1 MSGALQRRICST
13 LSFTTGNG
21 LASSSSNER
30 TWGLEMS
37 SKRSHPCPI
46 PSHGRSLCTVT
57 SVLLSLD
64 SSFPRG
70 VLRTVAV
77 ISTLARAV
85 SIGRMGRHLIS
96 SFHSCWESPSSF
108 KYDNAT
114 RLLNFFLLSPYN

>member
-1 MSGALQRRICST
+1 MEHCRGGSA
-13 LSFTTGNG
+13 
-21 LASSSSNER
+21 
-30 TWGLEMS
+30 
-37 SKRSHPCPI
+37 
-46 PSHGRSLCTVT
+46 
-57 SVLLSLD
+57 LLSPSPQAMDWLLLHLMRGLGVWRCR
-64 SSFPRG
+64 PRDLIHVPFHHMEGLYAPSPLCCSVWTAVSPGG

-96 SFHSCWESPSSF
+96 SFHSCWESLSSF

>member
-1 MSGALQRRICST
+1 MSGALQRRVCST

-30 TWGLEMS
+30 TWCLEMS

-46 PSHGRSLCTVT
+46 PSHLYAPSPLCCSVWTAVSPGR
-57 SVLLSLD
+57 
-64 SSFPRG
+64 

-96 SFHSCWESPSSF
+96 SFHPCWESLSSF

-114 RLLNFFLLSPYN
+114 RLLIFFFA